1 MTQKSTSIPNYDTTP
16 LLHEIEIVVNKGL
29 SNMLHDF
36 NNRYTLLETTQQKI
50 MELLQTTVNTPDIDE
65 SKLVENSFEDDE
77 SILVSIKD
85 MTKELVKHEMDLY
98 QQTTNLKMNDIH
110 NLIQV
115 LVNKI
120 TNLEDDIKKITYTE
134 SENIKLIIKEKE
146 DIISNSNNYT
156 SCNEETTNTNSSDYS
171 YEDEQKQ
178 TKLEIFTTI
187 SDDTTSSDN
196 ESASSTDSDD
206 EVPQHIQNTNS
217 NKKQK
222 EENKNNDQNKE
233 EEDQN
238 NNEEEQNNNDQN
250 NNEEEQNNNDQSNN
264 EEEQNNNKEDQN
276 NNEED
281 QNNNEEEEEQ
291 NNNKEEENTE
301 LNTKND
307 ELNDVETENE
317 EEEEE
322 EMFFIEINNVTYCT
336 NDEENGFI
344 YELLEDDD
352 IGKKI
357 GYFKNGKSHFY

>member
-65 SKLVENSFEDDE
+65 SKLVENSFEEDE

-196 ESASSTDSDD
+196 ESTSSTDSDD

-217 NKKQK
+217 NKEQNK
-222 EENKNNDQNKE
+222 EDKNNNDQNKE
-233 EEDQN
+233 EEEQN
-238 NNEEEQNNNDQN
+238 NNEEDENNN
-250 NNEEEQNNNDQSNN
+250 
-264 EEEQNNNKEDQN
+264 DQN

-281 QNNNEEEEEQ
+281 QNNNDQ
-291 NNNKEEENTE
+291 NNNEDENNNDQNNNDQNNNDQNNNDQNKEEEENTE

-307 ELNDVETENE
+307 ELNDVETEN